1 LEEKAMN
8 NNKHIGS
15 EFDDSLR
22 KEGILE
28 EVEAR
33 AIKQIITYAL
43 QEEMAKNRISQT
55 EMARRLG
62 TSRSALKRLLD
73 PNNYSVTLTTLS
85 RTANTLGKKLKIS
98 LH

>member
-1 LEEKAMN
+1 ME

-15 EFDDSLR
+15 DFDTFLK

-28 EVEAR
+28 KAEAA
-33 AIKQIITYAL
+33 AIKQIITYEL
-43 QEEMAKNRISQT
+43 QQEMVNRISQT
-55 EMARRLG
+55 EMAKRLG

-73 PNNYSVTLTTLS
+73 PNNYSITSITLS
-85 RTANTLGKKLKIS
+85 RVTNTLGKKLKVT

>member
-1 LEEKAMN
+1 MK

-15 EFDDSLR
+15 DFDTFL
-22 KEGILE
+22 KQEGILE
-28 EVEAR
+28 EAEAA
-33 AIKQIITYAL
+33 AIKQIITYEL
-43 QEEMAKNRISQT
+43 QQEMAKKRISQT

-73 PNNYSVTLTTLS
+73 PNNYSITLITLS
-85 RTANTLGKKLKIS
+85 RVANTLGKKLKVT